1 MKKECIMQTAIFKKK
16 RTKFYLKELKKV
28 KNKTKKL
35 PINTIIPNF
44 CYKNKKGEII
54 VPKISVFL

>member
-1 MKKECIMQTAIFKKK
+1 MQTAIFKKK